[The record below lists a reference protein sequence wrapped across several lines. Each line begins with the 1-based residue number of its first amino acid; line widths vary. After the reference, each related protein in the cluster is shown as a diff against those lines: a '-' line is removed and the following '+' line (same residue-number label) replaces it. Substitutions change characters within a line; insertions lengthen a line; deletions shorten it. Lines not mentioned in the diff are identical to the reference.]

1 MDVLEGLATR
11 RSVSAFS
18 PAGPPR
24 EVVER
29 IIEAATW
36 APNHRHTEPWRFA
49 VLAGTAREELGE
61 RVAAWMRVELDP
73 TVAQKQ
79 AESTKKKLL
88 RSPMIVVVSQRTSAG
103 DAVQDLEDYAA
114 CSSATQNL
122 LLAAHAEGLATKWS
136 TGTLATAPPVF
147 DYLGLPASDRIV
159 AFVYLG
165 YPAERTEPR
174 GPERAPAVIDWRGFE
189 D

>member
-1 MDVLEGLATR
+1 MDVYEGLATR
-11 RSVSAFS
+11 RSTSAF
-18 PAGPPR
+18 AATEPPR
-24 EVVER
+24 EVVAR

-49 VLAGTAREELGE
+49 VLAGEAREELGE
-61 RVAAWMRVELDP
+61 RVATWMRAELDP
-73 TVAQKQ
+73 AIAEKQ
-79 AESTKKKLL
+79 AESTKKKLV
-88 RSPMIVVVSQRTSAG
+88 RSPLIIVVSQARATE

-122 LLAAHAEGLATKWS
+122 LLAAHAEGLASKWS

-147 DYLGLPASDRIV
+147 EYLGLPEGDRVV

-165 YPAERTEPR
+165 YAADGAAPR
-174 GPERAPAVIDWRGFE
+174 GPERAPAAIDWRGFG